1 MVSTKFSPCG
11 HMACGMHALSA
22 LCSSECR
29 MYRRANRYCNS
40 IKRLWKRP
48 FSPFPFK
55 LAFLPTLPNG
65 LLMNLRKCI
74 LMTTQWKLCIIN
86 GDSCEIRRPI
96 CRSRNYNFF
105 CHFSGELDE
114 HTITMMSMPRCGV
127 KDKVGMDM
135 SKNHTEN
142 PNHRHPR
149 RSKRYALQGRNIL
162 PLHRGAFFQIIFW
175 WI

>member
-1 MVSTKFSPCG
+1 MRRHSLWTDPYVFISFCILVVYDEYASIRCQRQNSFLMPKFI
-11 HMACGMHALSA
+11 A
-22 LCSSECR
+22 
-29 MYRRANRYCNS
+29 
-40 IKRLWKRP
+40 
-48 FSPFPFK
+48 K
-55 LAFLPTLPNG
+55 LAIFLPKTN
-65 LLMNLRKCI
+65 I
-74 LMTTQWKLCIIN
+74 
-86 GDSCEIRRPI
+86 
-96 CRSRNYNFF
+96 F

-162 PLHRGAFFQIIFW
+162 LIFHRVAFCQFIFR
-175 WI
+175 WIYYCHSSKSAAPERKLAKRSSVHVQCFLFF